1 MVSPQRS
8 AAGDNPRDSL
18 PPRPEARATAAA
30 DPRRIDSQALLGA
43 AQEVEI
49 AHGPDIY
56 RLRRTAFG
64 KPILTK

>member
-49 AHGPDIY
+49 RSPTAQTSIACVAP
-56 RLRRTAFG
+56 RLGNRS
-64 KPILTK
+64 